1 MIKFKLKVEL
11 AKADMTQKALAEKTG
26 IRPSTI
32 SDISKGTVKH
42 LPVEAL
48 NKILRVRANRR
59 AHSGNLYLR
68 IKLGGRFTIC
78 PLFLCQMENVILL
91 PICFLS
97 SSMMRS
103 AIIR

>member
-48 NKILRVRANRR
+48 NLRDTGLSARR
-59 AHSGNLYLR
+59 SYGIYR
-68 IKLGGRFTIC
+68 R
-78 PLFLCQMENVILL
+78 
-91 PICFLS
+91 
-97 SSMMRS
+97 
-103 AIIR
+103 